1 MTKETPVRPQPKTLP
16 AVGLPV
22 SDGSGIY
29 TFPDDLHRAHR
40 AHIQQLAARHRAMD
54 HRVLEVTAPHTRVPY
69 YVEARTP
76 AGRPVLVIEPHHD
89 DFALSASGAFLARPR
104 PLTVVTVF
112 TRSRSVHPA
121 LEATYADV
129 GTVSELRDREGAAA
143 LAPFAARRL
152 LLGHKDAEPPYRP
165 YDPELLDRITEELR
179 RIAAL
184 HPDAE
189 LLAPAAVTRHP
200 DHLLVHEAAVR
211 LGCTWFWED
220 LAFWA
225 TYALAGCDQHLFH
238 TRTGADMRPELVDI
252 TDVVLD
258 KVTVLRM
265 HGSQMHPARK
275 MYRPIRH
282 AFTTAADLVDGPGP
296 YAERFYRT
304 ESPAC

>member
-1 MTKETPVRPQPKTLP
+1 MTKETPVQVRTQPRSP
-16 AVGLPV
+16 ADLPV
-22 SDGSGIY
+22 PDGHGIY
-29 TFPDDLHRAHR
+29 TFPDDLHRAHQTHTR
-40 AHIQQLAARHRAMD
+40 RLATRYRTHD
-54 HRVLEVTAPHTRVPY
+54 HHVLEVTAPHTRVPY
-69 YVEARTP
+69 YIETRTS

-104 PLTVVTVF
+104 PLTVITVF

-121 LEATYADV
+121 LETTYPTIHA
-129 GTVSELRDREGAAA
+129 VSELRDREGAAA
-143 LAPFAARRL
+143 LAPFGARRR
-152 LLGHKDAEPPYRP
+152 LLGHKNAEPPYRP
-165 YDPELLDRITEELR
+165 YDPRALEQVTEELR
-179 RIAAL
+179 RVVAA

-225 TYALAGCDQHLFH
+225 TYALAGCDQHLFR
-238 TRTGADMRPELVDI
+238 TRTGATMRPELVDI

-282 AFTTAADLVDGPGP
+282 AFTTAADLVDGVGR

-304 ESPAC
+304 KAPAC

>member
-1 MTKETPVRPQPKTLP
+1 MTKGTTVEPNLTLP
-16 AVGLPV
+16 VP
-22 SDGSGIY
+22 DGTGIY
-29 TFPDDLHRAHR
+29 TFPDDLHRTHHAHT
-40 AHIQQLAARHRAMD
+40 QQLAARHRALD

-89 DFALSASGAFLARPR
+89 DFALSASGASLASPR

-121 LEATYADV
+121 LETTYADV
-129 GTVSELRDREGAAA
+129 DTVSELRDREGAAA
-143 LAPFAARRL
+143 LAPFLARRH

-165 YDPELLDRITEELR
+165 YAPELLDQITDELR
-179 RIAAL
+179 RIVAA
-184 HPDAE
+184 HPGAE

-211 LGCTWFWED
+211 LGCRWFWED
-220 LAFWA
+220 LAFWS
-225 TYALAGCDQHLFH
+225 TYALAGCDQHLFR
-238 TRTGADMRPELVDI
+238 TRTGATMRPELVDI
-252 TDVVLD
+252 TGVVLD

-265 HGSQMHPARK
+265 HGSQMYPARK

-282 AFTTAADLVDGPGP
+282 AFTTAADLVDGTGL

-304 ESPAC
+304 EAPTC

>member
-16 AVGLPV
+16 AVDLPV
-22 SDGSGIY
+22 PDGSGIY
-29 TFPDDLHRAHR
+29 TFPDDLHRAHQT
-40 AHIQQLAARHRAMD
+40 HTQQLAARHQAMD
-54 HRVLEVTAPHTRVPY
+54 HRALEVTAPHTRVPY

-89 DFALSASGAFLARPR
+89 DFALSASGAFLANPR

-112 TRSRSVHPA
+112 TRSWSVHPA
-121 LEATYADV
+121 LEATYADID
-129 GTVSELRDREGAAA
+129 TVSELRDREGAAA
-143 LAPFAARRL
+143 LAPFAAHR
-152 LLGHKDAEPPYRP
+152 
-165 YDPELLDRITEELR
+165 
-179 RIAAL
+179 
-184 HPDAE
+184 
-189 LLAPAAVTRHP
+189 
-200 DHLLVHEAAVR
+200 HLLVHEAAVR

-225 TYALAGCDQHLFH
+225 TYALAGCDQHLFR
-238 TRTGADMRPELVDI
+238 TRTGAAMRPELVDI

-282 AFTTAADLVDGPGP
+282 AFTTAADLVDGTGL

-304 ESPAC
+304 EETTC

>member
-1 MTKETPVRPQPKTLP
+1 MTKGTSVESPLNLP
-16 AVGLPV
+16 IP
-22 SDGSGIY
+22 DENGIY
-29 TFPDDLHRAHR
+29 TFPGDLHHAHQK
-40 AHIQQLAARHRAMD
+40 HTQNLAARHQAHH
-54 HRVLEVTAPHTRVPY
+54 HRILEVTAPHTRVPY
-69 YVEARTP
+69 YIKARTP
-76 AGRPVLVIEPHHD
+76 VGRPVFVIEPHHD
-89 DFALSASGAFLARPR
+89 DFALSASGTFLARPR

-121 LEATYADV
+121 LEVAYADV
-129 GTVSELRDREGAAA
+129 DTVSELRDREGAAA
-143 LAPFAARRL
+143 LVPFAARRH

-165 YDPELLDRITEELR
+165 YDPELLDQVTEELR
-179 RIAAL
+179 RIVSA
-184 HPDAE
+184 HPGAE

-225 TYALAGCDQHLFH
+225 TYGLVGCDKHLFRM
-238 TRTGADMRPELVDI
+238 RTGAMMRPEMVDI

-282 AFTTAADLVDGPGP
+282 AFTTAADLVDGPTL
-296 YAERFYRT
+296 YAERFYRMEEPT
-304 ESPAC
+304 C